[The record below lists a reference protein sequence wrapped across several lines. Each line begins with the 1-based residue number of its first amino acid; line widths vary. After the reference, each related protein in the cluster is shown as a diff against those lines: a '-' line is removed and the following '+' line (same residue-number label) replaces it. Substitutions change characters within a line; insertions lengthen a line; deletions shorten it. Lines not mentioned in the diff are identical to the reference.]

1 MWDRFYLRVIG
12 LFILLNGALFLF
24 KDWLLD
30 NGFHH
35 NVLLFGNLALASL
48 SAFTYNMSRKGVQ
61 AESNSVFMLRVYGA
75 MISRMFFCL
84 AGITIYAVVNRGNTS
99 RYTIF
104 TLMFFYAVYAIC
116 ENVSIQKFTR
126 QQKTEQ

>member
-1 MWDRFYLRVIG
+1 M
-12 LFILLNGALFLF
+12 

-35 NVLLFGNLALASL
+35 NVLLGGNLALAAL

-61 AESNSVFMLRVYGA
+61 AESNSIFMLRVYGA
-75 MISRMFFCL
+75 MITRMFLCL
-84 AGITIYAVVNRGNTS
+84 AGITIYAVANRANTS

-104 TLMFFYAVYAIC
+104 TLMFFYAVYAIM
-116 ENVSIQKFTR
+116 ENVSLQKVTR
-126 QQKTEQ
+126 QGNKG